1 MALLLP
7 SKAINATEILT
18 AKKRRT
24 PKEGAFAK
32 IGFIELT
39 SKNKKRYEKNRK
51 WTHSVVHFYFYL
63 KI

>member
-39 SKNKKRYEKNRK
+39 SKNEKDTRK
-51 WTHSVVHFYFYL
+51 IENGHTLLSISIFT
-63 KI
+63 